1 MTIDEIKSELKK
13 IFADRLDMD
22 LSEID
27 VGDEASLFGDA
38 GWGIDS
44 VDVID
49 IVLGVEQVFQVKIK
63 QDEDVERHF
72 ASLNALAAHIQALA
86 A

>member
-1 MTIDEIKSELKK
+1 MNIEEIKSELKK
-13 IFADRLDMD
+13 IFAERLDMD
-22 LSEID
+22 MTEID
-27 VGDEASLFGDA
+27 AGDEASLFGDE

-49 IVLGVEQVFQVKIK
+49 IVLGVEQTFQVKIK
-63 QDEDVERHF
+63 QDQDVEKHF